1 MTETLQTLLPILHTL
16 SGAGAG
22 VVASLLFSLLR
33 NRLPLPQALPASP
46 PQRLVLTA
54 LYSRRGAR
62 ISVLA
67 LSGLIGGAAGA
78 ALAYVQGAPV
88 LPVVDALLAALIS
101 QVWHAATDLSAD
113 LPRA

>member
-1 MTETLQTLLPILHTL
+1 MTETLQTLLPILHYL
-16 SGAGAG
+16 SGVGAG

-33 NRLPLPQALPASP
+33 DRIPLPQALPASP
-46 PQRLVLTA
+46 LQRLVLA
-54 LYSRRGAR
+54 LLWSRRGAR
-62 ISVLA
+62 ITVLA

-78 ALAYVQGAPV
+78 ALAALQGEAV